1 MRKVLLSLAATA
13 SLMLG
18 ATGASADGMPG
29 GGGGM
34 KDFACV
40 PVFQGFYV
48 GGQGGYAQYTAHQND
63 LDGFF
68 TDNSGWTATQNKF
81 TGGVQVG
88 YNFQRSCG
96 TLFGVEADWSW
107 ANLDATILDNP
118 NGGGTGFSGMT
129 SSITSYGTLRTRTGL
144 VIDNLLLYA
153 TGGLALASIEF
164 KGTDTFTPFSFS
176 DTRWGWTA
184 GFGTELA
191 LSRNLSFKSE
201 IVYMNF
207 DDKNYTVFTNGG
219 GRFAFKIDDSIWVG
233 RVGLNYRF

>member
-68 TDNSGWTATQNKF
+68 RDNSGWTATQNKF

-118 NGGGTGFSGMT
+118 NGG
-129 SSITSYGTLRTRTGL
+129 GL